1 MMTNVGKALVYG
13 ILIFAIGL
21 VAVSWAILGNQ
32 FNWAGAPASPTEPG
46 SLHDQNAKRI
56 EEQQK
61 EMLRLR
67 GRWKSEADNLA
78 VLDARRD
85 SHRKFYKA
93 EIDSLEKDAVKAIK
107 YEADG
112 RLVTDNN
119 TGLPQLGPNPDE
131 RLKPRIKLDEQLKQL
146 DKELSETITAV
157 NELIEEQKK
166 LTLILRGDPGKAKGL
181 LALLEESERD
191 RRNAEAELDAA
202 RQEAINGRVSV
213 QSLLKRQKQLEARVK
228 ELREFN
234 IAKQPD

>member
-1 MMTNVGKALVYG
+1 MMTKVGKSLVYG

-21 VAVSWAILGNQ
+21 VAMSWTILGNQ

-46 SLHDQNAKRI
+46 SLHDQNVKRI

-61 EMLRLR
+61 DLIRLR
-67 GRWKSEADNLA
+67 GRWKGEADNLA
-78 VLDARRD
+78 ILDARRD
-85 SHRKFYKA
+85 AHQKFYKA
-93 EIDSLEKDAVKAIK
+93 EIEGLEKTAVKAIK

-112 RLVTDNN
+112 KLVTDN
-119 TGLPQLGPNPDE
+119 GRPVLGDNPDE
-131 RLKPRIKLDEQLKQL
+131 RLKPRVKLDDQLKKLDEDLK
-146 DKELSETITAV
+146 ETIAAV

-191 RRNAEAELDAA
+191 RRNAETELDAA

-213 QSLLKRQKQLEARVK
+213 QSLQKRQKQLEARVK
-228 ELREFN
+228 ELREYN
-234 IAKQPD
+234 LARQPD